1 MQNWFRIHLTQAEI
15 KKEKSATILRYFP
28 PLLFLPPWFFLLFVC
43 FSFASV
49 IFELIGRRKTLPFGP
64 TALSLKNA
72 MAAKCA
78 IYGSFVKDRRD
89 ILRHSSTYQLNA
101 RYDFE
106 NTNKSKVLIVSSLGA
121 EQVRFWKIKP

>member
-1 MQNWFRIHLTQAEI
+1 MCAIPQLVSDPFNPSRN
-15 KKEKSATILRYFP
+15 KKNKRATILRYFP

-49 IFELIGRRKTLPFGP
+49 IFELNYRAQKNPAFWP
-64 TALSLKNA
+64 SAFSLKNA

-101 RYDFE
+101 RYDSE
-106 NTNKSKVLIVSSLGA
+106 NN
-121 EQVRFWKIKP
+121 